1 MTSFLK
7 IMVPIIY
14 KSILFKVLVFL
25 AELKKFCPGSFPL
38 RKYRKLYRNHLKN
51 IMKAVVWKDIHNSGG
66 EKMDL
71 QFCVPTRIGPQQIP
85 THILINNSKPF
96 FSSLTL
102 LF

>member
-38 RKYRKLYRNHLKN
+38 RKYRKLYRIHLKN
-51 IMKAVVWKDIHNSGG
+51 IMKAVVWKDIHNSGR

-102 LF
+102 LV

>member
-51 IMKAVVWKDIHNSGG
+51 IMKAVVWKDI
-66 EKMDL
+66 
-71 QFCVPTRIGPQQIP
+71 Q
-85 THILINNSKPF
+85 
-96 FSSLTL
+96 
-102 LF
+102 

>member
-7 IMVPIIY
+7 INVPIIN
-14 KSILFKVLVFL
+14 KSILLKVLVFL
-25 AELKKFCPGSFPL
+25 AELKNFCPGSFPL
-38 RKYRKLYRNHLKN
+38 RKYRKHRNHLKN

-96 FSSLTL
+96 FPL
-102 LF
+102 

>member
-14 KSILFKVLVFL
+14 KSILFMVLVFL
-25 AELKKFCPGSFPL
+25 TELKKFYPGSFPL
-38 RKYRKLYRNHLKN
+38 IKHRNHLKN

-96 FSSLTL
+96 FSSLIL
-102 LF
+102 LV

>member
-7 IMVPIIY
+7 IKVPIIY
-14 KSILFKVLVFL
+14 KSILFKILVFL

-38 RKYRKLYRNHLKN
+38 RKYRKHRNHLKN
-51 IMKAVVWKDIHNSGG
+51 IMKAVVWKDIHNSGR

-96 FSSLTL
+96 FYSFTL
-102 LF
+102 L